1 MVRVKVLLL
10 LCVIIGSCTGETALK
25 DPQNEIVSTRES
37 NDIEP
42 VSALDR
48 FIFGEWEQLNGNC
61 NNKGEDC
68 DSLTEQVFWSFKGYD
83 VKINNYTHP
92 YKIINDTIY
101 IAGLPY
107 CLASKPCDTVLFKSV
122 RTKEYMWLARSG
134 L

>member
-1 MVRVKVLLL
+1 MGRVKVLFLS
-10 LCVIIGSCTGETALK
+10 CVIIGSCTGETALK

-48 FIFGEWEQLNGNC
+48 FIFGKWEQLNGNC

-101 IAGLPY
+101 IAGFPY
-107 CLASKPCDTVLFKSV
+107 CLASKLCDTVLFKSV